1 VTVLGTSV
9 APTYKVAFTAS
20 ADHETN
26 VTSYFF
32 EVFANSTDLNAQRA
46 LTSSD
51 LGKPL
56 PDANRTIVVDRTTLL
71 SALATAKY
79 LVTVTAIGPGG
90 RTRSAP
96 ADFLR

>member
-1 VTVLGTSV
+1 VTVLGSAV

-20 ADHETN
+20 ADHQTN

-32 EVFANSTDLNAQRA
+32 EVFANSAELNAQRA

-51 LGKPL
+51 LGKPV
-56 PDANRTIVVDRTTLL
+56 PDANRNIVVDRTTLL

-96 ADFLR
+96 AEFLR